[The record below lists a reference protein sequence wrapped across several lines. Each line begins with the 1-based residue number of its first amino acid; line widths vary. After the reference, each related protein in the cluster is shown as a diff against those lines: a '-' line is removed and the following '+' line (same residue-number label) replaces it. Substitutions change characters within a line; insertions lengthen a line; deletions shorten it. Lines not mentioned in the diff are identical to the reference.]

1 MARRQQRQVPH
12 RRPPKRRITPS
23 SKVQPERA
31 AAVAQRAAQPSSQRT
46 IASPWG
52 RVDEEYAL
60 IRADLKRL
68 LLITLLI
75 LLLLIVLTFF
85 LR

>member
-1 MARRQQRQVPH
+1 MARRQQRQMPH
-12 RRPPKRRITPS
+12 RRPPKRRTAPS
-23 SKVQPERA
+23 SKAQPEKA
-31 AAVAQRAAQPSSQRT
+31 TAVAPRPAQPSSQGT

-52 RVDEEYAL
+52 RVDEEYAI

-68 LLITLLI
+68 LMITLLI
-75 LLLLIVLTFF
+75 LLLLIVLTVF